1 MSPSKRAFEK
11 DKSRGLFSEF
21 YGILTNLINIGSTN
35 HNNFLVIFVGIALEP
50 PILKI
55 MVIGL

>member
-1 MSPSKRAFEK
+1 M
-11 DKSRGLFSEF
+11 SRGLFSEF
-21 YGILTNLINIGSTN
+21 YGILTNLINMGSTN